1 MVDLSA
7 KPGSSVIE
15 IQVACATEQRQLVLS
30 LSVTQGC
37 TALEAV
43 RASGIQQEFPA
54 LDLTH
59 PQLGIFGQCIPH
71 HHVLQAG
78 DRVEVYRPLILD
90 PKESRRL
97 RAQQAK
103 QKRY

>member
-1 MVDLSA
+1 MA
-7 KPGSSVIE
+7 KSNSSLIE
-15 IQVACATEQRQLVLS
+15 IQVACATAERQRVLN
-30 LSVTQGC
+30 LSVTEGC
-37 TALEAV
+37 TAWEAV
-43 RASGIQQEFPA
+43 RASGIQQEFPE
-54 LDLTH
+54 LDLEH

-78 DRVEVYRPLILD
+78 DRVEIYRPLILD